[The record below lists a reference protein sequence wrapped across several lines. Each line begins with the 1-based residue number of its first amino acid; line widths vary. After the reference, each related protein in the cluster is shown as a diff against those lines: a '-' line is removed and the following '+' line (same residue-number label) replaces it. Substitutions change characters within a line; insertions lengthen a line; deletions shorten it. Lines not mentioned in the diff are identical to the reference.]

1 MDLIVSAD
9 DFGASRGVTDT
20 ILEAVDHGAVNSV
33 SVLPNGVAFDY
44 AIEAYRRRPGLR
56 LSAHLN
62 FVEGAPLSP
71 AESVPDLVGDDGR
84 FAHSF
89 VSLWLR
95 AVRAGA
101 ESRAALRGQLLL
113 EASAQLERVRS
124 ALAPGQE
131 LHVDSHVHLHLIPFV
146 LDALLELHE
155 RESFA
160 YVRML
165 EEPFLRVRREGALAN
180 YLGPNLLKHLLLNRL
195 SLRAKRLLRAR
206 GIPHCNTFVGV
217 LFTGNMSG
225 EVVRAALERPETS
238 LGDGEVVEVLFHPG
252 GAAAGE
258 EDVWSSRENDIR
270 AHYFSPSRRREREAL
285 EDPELRELLVSYSGG
300 AGA

>member
-1 MDLIVSAD
+1 VKLIVSAD

-20 ILEAVDHGAVNSV
+20 ILEAVDHGVVNSV

-44 AIEAYRRRPGLR
+44 AMDAYRRRPDLR

-84 FAHSF
+84 FALSF
-89 VSLWLR
+89 ASLWLR
-95 AVRAGA
+95 AARAGA
-101 ESRAALRGQLLL
+101 GARAALRSQLLR
-113 EASAQLERVRS
+113 EASAQLERVR
-124 ALAPGQE
+124 AELASGQG
-131 LHVDSHVHLHLIPFV
+131 LCVDSHVHLHLIPFV

-155 RESFA
+155 RERFA
-160 YVRML
+160 YLRML

-206 GIPHCNTFVGV
+206 GISHCNTFVGV

-225 EVVRAALERPETS
+225 EVVRAALERPASS
-238 LGDGEVVEVLFHPG
+238 LGGEELVEVLFHPG
-252 GAAAGE
+252 GAAPGE
-258 EDVWSSRENDIR
+258 EEVWSSREGAVR

-285 EDPELRELLVSYSGG
+285 EDPELRELLETYRGG